1 MLWVLYFVLCFLQN
15 AFKFKAQS
23 TKFKALQSMV
33 DAWKLLGCCLRI
45 KYCSQQITLA
55 RLDVAR
61 IIRAK
66 VLPSQRTFRRKL
78 QMKTSRH
85 SSKLPAFLVVAIVAC
100 TSVLPSVLPS
110 RAQESDPKAQR
121 PRQVF
126 PRDEQQPAEV
136 LKVDTDLVSLDV
148 VAHDSEGRPIRNLK
162 QGDFKV
168 YLDNIEQPLAFFQ
181 VEQRSGEPRP
191 LAVVFALDISGSM
204 TAEEMERLRG
214 ALNAF
219 SAQLSGHSV
228 LYAVMAFGMNVKV
241 IQKFTSETDKLDRAF
256 VRIAR
261 EPNGLSTHTYD
272 AVDDAI
278 RILIRQAPRTRKRRL
293 MKRAVLVVTDGF
305 PVGDTVSAP
314 TVIERANAADASIYV
329 VTLPSYSRIMAAAT
343 QTPLPTPLD
352 VSGLAELT
360 GGRSVYAEENN
371 YEPLFRALAEEV
383 TSAYVLA
390 FYPPEGKRR
399 DGQFHNIR
407 VEGPDGLIL
416 RQSRPGFQA
425 GKK

>member
-1 MLWVLYFVLCFLQN
+1 M
-15 AFKFKAQS
+15 
-23 TKFKALQSMV
+23 TK
-33 DAWKLLGCCLRI
+33 
-45 KYCSQQITLA
+45 
-55 RLDVAR
+55 
-61 IIRAK
+61 
-66 VLPSQRTFRRKL
+66 
-78 QMKTSRH
+78 SRY
-85 SSKLPAFLVVAIVAC
+85 SSKYLVLLSIVILAC
-100 TSVLPSVLPS
+100 ATTFAPSL
-110 RAQESDPKAQR
+110 AQESNPKAQR

-126 PRDEQQPAEV
+126 PRDEQPDEV

-148 VAHDSEGRPIRNLK
+148 VANDFEGRPVRNLK
-162 QGDFKV
+162 QEDFKV
-168 YLDNIEQPLAFFQ
+168 YLDGSEQPLAFFQ
-181 VEQRSGEPRP
+181 VERRSGEPRP

-204 TAEEMERLRG
+204 TSEEMERLRS

-219 SAQLSGHSV
+219 SARLAGHST

-241 IQKFTSETDKLDRAF
+241 MQKFTSEADKLDRAF
-256 VRIAR
+256 ERIAR

-278 RILIRQAPRTRKRRL
+278 RLLVRHAPRMRERRL

-305 PVGDTVSAP
+305 PVGDTVSAR
-314 TVIERANAADASIYV
+314 TVIERANTADASIYV
-329 VTLPSYSRIMAAAT
+329 VTLPSYSRMLPALS

-371 YEPLFRALAEEV
+371 YDALFRALAEEV

-390 FYPPEGKRR
+390 FYPPEQKRR

-407 VEGPDGLIL
+407 VDGPGGLTL

-425 GKK
+425 ESKKQ